1 MTMARD
7 LEAIAAEDLPAL
19 RARWQRQY
27 GPPPRLR
34 SVLVLRLVLAWRL
47 QADSCGG
54 LDAATRRLIR
64 SAPAGRESALAPGS
78 VLSREWQGRVYRV
91 EIAEKGFIHDGRH
104 WKSLSQIARHI
115 TGTRWNGPRFFGLRE
130 VS

>member
-1 MTMARD
+1 MNIARE
-7 LEAIAAEDLPAL
+7 LAAIAAEDLPAL

-34 SVLVLRLVLAWRL
+34 SAALLRLVLAWRI

-54 LDAATRRLIR
+54 LDAATRKQIR
-64 SAPAGRESALAPGS
+64 GGATGPES
-78 VLSREWQGRVYRV
+78 VLAAGSILTREWQGAVYRV
-91 EIAEKGFIHDGRH
+91 EIADKGFIHDGRH

-115 TGTRWNGPRFFGLRE
+115 TGTRWNGPRFFGLRDPA
-130 VS
+130 